1 MKSKSKLALM
11 LTCMLMLSACQSS
24 DTQQGAAIATING
37 ENISATQLYDELI
50 NSSTGRSAFFQEM
63 IREVVTTNF
72 PITDAMKTEADIT
85 IENLQDQY
93 TSYYGSDGETY
104 LTNALTQSGFEDL
117 DDYRQTLLYSF
128 QLQEFLNQYIQ
139 DHFDEVFQDYYD
151 TQHPRYVSHILI
163 SMDDPDNPTEEE
175 QAKLDEV
182 QSRLDAG
189 EDFATLAKEYSDD
202 TTASVGGNLGI
213 CDSSTSF
220 VTEFLDAAMALEEGQ
235 ISGQVKTDYGVHF
248 IKVDSTDAETM
259 KTDYHVLEERLPSYD
274 TYMIYLAMQD
284 YNVTIT
290 DETLKQI
297 YDDQLQS
304 YLDQRA
310 ANRGEDA

>member
-11 LTCMLMLSACQSS
+11 LTCMLMLSACQS
-24 DTQQGAAIATING
+24 DNTQQGAAIATING
-37 ENISATQLYDELI
+37 ENISATQLYDDLM
-50 NSSTGRSAFFQEM
+50 NSSTGKSAFFQET
-63 IREVVTTNF
+63 IRKVVTTNF
-72 PITDAMKTEADIT
+72 PITDAMKTEAKIT

-93 TSYYGSDGETY
+93 SSYYGSDAETN
-104 LTNALTQSGFEDL
+104 LNNALTQSGFEDL
-117 DDYRQTLLYSF
+117 DDYKETLLYSF
-128 QLQEFLNQYIQ
+128 QLQEFLSQYIES
-139 DHFDEVFQDYYD
+139 HFDEVFQDYYD

-175 QAKLDEV
+175 QAKVNEV

-189 EDFATLAKEYSDD
+189 EDFAELAKEYSDD

-213 CDSSTSF
+213 CDKSTSF
-220 VTEFLDAAMALEEGQ
+220 VTEFLDAAMSLKEGE
-235 ISGQVKTDYGVHF
+235 ISGQVKTDYGIHF
-248 IKVDSTDAETM
+248 IKVDSTDAEKM
-259 KTDYHVLEERLPSYD
+259 KTDYQVIEERLPSYD

-290 DETLKQI
+290 DDTLKQI

-310 ANRGEDA
+310 ASREGDA

>member
-11 LTCMLMLSACQSS
+11 LTCMLMLSACQSNNTS
-24 DTQQGAAIATING
+24 QGAAIASING
-37 ENISATQLYDELI
+37 ENISATQLYDELV
-50 NSSTGRSAFFQEM
+50 NSSTGKSAFFQET
-63 IREVVTTNF
+63 IREVVTANL

-85 IENLQDQY
+85 LENLQEQY
-93 TSYYGSDGETY
+93 SSYYGSDAETY
-104 LTNALTQSGFEDL
+104 LNNALTQSGFEDL
-117 DDYRQTLLYSF
+117 DDYKETLIYSF
-128 QLQEFLNQYIQ
+128 QLQEFLNKYIE
-139 DHFDEVFQDYYD
+139 DHFDEVFQDYYE

-175 QAKLDEV
+175 QAKVDEV

-189 EDFATLAKEYSDD
+189 EDFAELAKEYSDD
-202 TTASVGGNLGI
+202 TTASVGGDLGI
-213 CDSSTSF
+213 CDKSTSF
-220 VTEFLDAAMALEEGQ
+220 VTEFLDAAMALNEGE

-248 IKVDSTDAETM
+248 IKVDSTDAQTM
-259 KTDYHVLEERLPSYD
+259 KSDYQVLEERLPSYD

-290 DETLKQI
+290 DETLKEI
-297 YDDQLQS
+297 YDDQLQT

-310 ANRGEDA
+310 ASREEDA